1 MRLKHVV
8 LGATVLA
15 ASFYASLKAMDY
27 LWPRAVQKPVLAKLP
42 PLPPVARKSE
52 IVAPITIA
60 LSTIGTALDRAAPR
74 DLGGKADNPISQIL
88 SNADINW
95 TVARG
100 AIVTGA
106 AQNALTVST
115 PLEGKLTV
123 LGSLNTGSGSQLNNA
138 IGNLLGGDAAKKI
151 GNISIKSVNAN
162 AAIRGTAAMT
172 ARPEI
177 MPNWRID
184 PRLTAQVS
192 LGDTSLSV
200 AGARVAVPAQVK
212 PMIDKTVGEQVERLQ
227 QRLRSDTSLEQRARR
242 EWDKMCRS
250 IALPPA
256 AAGLPPLYLEMRPV
270 NAFAA
275 QPRIDARNVTL
286 LLGLQAETRIVASQT
301 KPNCPFPA
309 TLAIVPPTDGG
320 RINIA
325 VPIDLSFDEVSRI
338 VQAQLKDRSFPDN
351 GEGPVSVTVKS
362 AAVDAAGDRL
372 LISLL
377 VNAREKK
384 SFFGLG
390 TDATVRIWGRPV
402 LDQQQQI
409 LKLTDLDVAVQ
420 ADGGF
425 GLVGAAAQMATPY
438 LKDALAQNATID
450 LKTLAATAQ
459 QKLAALIT
467 DMRANDDG
475 LRIEATVTDLRLGDI
490 AFDSKALRVLAE
502 VSGAINVSV
511 TSLPR

>member
-1 MRLKHVV
+1 MRLKHIA
-8 LGATVLA
+8 LGAAVLA
-15 ASFYASLKAMDY
+15 ASFYASLKAMDH
-27 LWPRAVQKPVLAKLP
+27 LWPRAVQKPALAQLP
-42 PLPPVARKSE
+42 PLPPVTSKSK
-52 IVAPITIA
+52 IVAPVAIA

-74 DLGGKADNPISQIL
+74 DFGGKADNPVRQIL

-95 TVARG
+95 TVSRG
-100 AIVTGA
+100 PFVTGA

-123 LGSLNTGSGSQLNNA
+123 LGSLNTAAGSQINNV
-138 IGNLLGGDAAKKI
+138 IGNLLGGDAAKRI
-151 GNISIKSVNAN
+151 GNISIKSINAN
-162 AAIRGTAAMT
+162 AAIRGAAAMT
-172 ARPEI
+172 ARPQI

-184 PRLTAQVS
+184 PGLTAQVN
-192 LGDTSLSV
+192 LGDTSLTV

-212 PMIDKTVGEQVERLQ
+212 PMLDRTVNEQIERLQ
-227 QRLRSDTSLEQRARR
+227 QRLRNDATLEQRARR
-242 EWDKMCRS
+242 EWDKLCRS

-256 AAGLPPLYLEMRPV
+256 AEGLPPLYLEMRPV

-286 LLGLQAETRIVASQT
+286 LLGLQAETRIVAAQT
-301 KPNCPFPA
+301 KPQCPFPA
-309 TLAIVPPTDGG
+309 TLNIVPPSDG

-338 VQAQLKDRSFPDN
+338 VQSQLKDRSFPDN

-384 SFFGLG
+384 SFFGFG
-390 TDATVRIWGRPV
+390 TDATVRIWGRPM
-402 LDQQQQI
+402 LDRQQQI
-409 LKLTDLDVAVQ
+409 LKLTDLDLAVESD
-420 ADGGF
+420 AGF
-425 GLVGAAAQMATPY
+425 GLVGAAAQMAAPY
-438 LKDALAQNATID
+438 LKDALAQNAAID
-450 LKTLAATAQ
+450 LKTLAANAQ
-459 QKLAALIT
+459 QKLAGLIT

-475 LRIEATVTDLRLGDI
+475 LRIEAAVTDLRLGDI
-490 AFDSKALRVLAE
+490 AFDSKTLRVLAE
-502 VSGAINVSV
+502 VSGSINVDV
-511 TSLPR
+511 TALPR

>member
-1 MRLKHVV
+1 MRLKFIV
-8 LGATVLA
+8 LGAAILG
-15 ASFYASLKAMDY
+15 ASFYASLQAMDY

-42 PLPPVARKSE
+42 PLPQVARKSE
-52 IVAPITIA
+52 IAAPVAIA

-74 DLGGKADNPISQIL
+74 NLAGKADNPVSQIL

-100 AIVTGA
+100 SIVTGA
-106 AQNALTVST
+106 AQNALTLST
-115 PLEGKLTV
+115 PLQGKLTV
-123 LGSLNTGSGSQLNNA
+123 LGSLNTAAGSRLNNA
-138 IGNLLGGDAAKKI
+138 LGDILGGDAAKRI
-151 GNISIKSVNAN
+151 GNISIKSINAN
-162 AAIRGTAAMT
+162 AAIRGTVAMT

-177 MPNWRID
+177 MPNWHID
-184 PRLTAQVS
+184 PKLAAQVN

-200 AGARVAVPAQVK
+200 AGAKVAVPAQVK
-212 PMIDKTVGEQVERLQ
+212 PMIDKTVDEQIERLQ
-227 QRLRSDTSLEQRARR
+227 QRLRNDTTLEQRARR

-250 IALPPA
+250 IALPAA

-270 NAFAA
+270 SAFAA

-286 LLGLQAETRIVASQT
+286 LLGLQAETRIVATQT

-309 TLAIVPPTDGG
+309 TLNIVPPVDGG

-338 VQAQLKDRSFPDN
+338 VQSQLKDRNFPDN

-377 VNAREKK
+377 VNAREKT
-384 SFFGLG
+384 SFFGFG
-390 TDATVRIWGRPV
+390 TDATMRIWGRPV

-409 LKLTDLDVAVQ
+409 LKLTDLDVAVESD
-420 ADGGF
+420 AGF
-425 GLVGAAAQMATPY
+425 GLLGAAAQMATPY
-438 LKDALAQNATID
+438 LKDALAQHATID
-450 LKTLAATAQ
+450 LKALAATAQ
-459 QKLAALIT
+459 QKLAGLVT

-475 LRIEATVTDLRLGDI
+475 LRIEAAVTSLRLGDI
-490 AFDSKALRVLAE
+490 AFDSKTLRVLAE
-502 VSGAINVSV
+502 VSGSINVHV
-511 TSLPR
+511 TALPR